1 MLKKLFMLNKLAF
14 EPFINMN
21 YQKNSKH
28 NMYDKSEMDLPYVEN
43 VVESVERFNKNTS
56 IWAKNNVNFDE
67 TSNNLKKQQDYSLDI
82 GKINIMPKS
91 ENYNFDNEIVIR
103 KNVFASDDKM
113 QINSI
118 NTNFNSEKDKK
129 NKSNKTEN
137 KDILQELSDN
147 LEFLS
152 RRGVYL
158 K

>member
-1 MLKKLFMLNKLAF
+1 MLNRFAF

-28 NMYDKSEMDLPYVEN
+28 NMYDKSEMGLQYVEN

-67 TSNNLKKQQDYSLDI
+67 TSNNLKKHQDYSLDI
-82 GKINIMPKS
+82 GKSNIMPKS

-103 KNVFASDDKM
+103 KNVFGNDDKL

-118 NTNFNSEKDKK
+118 NTNFNSEKDKE
-129 NKSNKTEN
+129 NKRNNTEN